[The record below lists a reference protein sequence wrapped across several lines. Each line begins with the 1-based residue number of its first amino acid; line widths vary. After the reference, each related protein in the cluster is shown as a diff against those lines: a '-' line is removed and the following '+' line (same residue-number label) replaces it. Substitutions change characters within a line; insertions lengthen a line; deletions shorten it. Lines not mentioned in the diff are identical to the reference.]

1 MHLLSQTMLSKQHM
15 GTDPAPRLVAQNLCV
30 REGSQPSLLF
40 TPLLQTQED
49 AAAWKF
55 SLCLAC
61 LWGPAQ
67 NEASV
72 YVPCLSPSKST
83 PGRSPSRAPGCA
95 AWGWTQRVSSW
106 PTQAA
111 VVCPGRVRQQ
121 ACPRSEPAPMNEGQG
136 GGKLSLCS
144 LVGPRQIEG
153 GPVSK
158 GWGLSLCTAAALRLT
173 WASSQW
179 KGMGCF

>member
-61 LWGPAQ
+61 L
-67 NEASV
+67 
-72 YVPCLSPSKST
+72 
-83 PGRSPSRAPGCA
+83 
-95 AWGWTQRVSSW
+95 
-106 PTQAA
+106 
-111 VVCPGRVRQQ
+111 
-121 ACPRSEPAPMNEGQG
+121 
-136 GGKLSLCS
+136 
-144 LVGPRQIEG
+144 
-153 GPVSK
+153 
-158 GWGLSLCTAAALRLT
+158 
-173 WASSQW
+173 
-179 KGMGCF
+179 